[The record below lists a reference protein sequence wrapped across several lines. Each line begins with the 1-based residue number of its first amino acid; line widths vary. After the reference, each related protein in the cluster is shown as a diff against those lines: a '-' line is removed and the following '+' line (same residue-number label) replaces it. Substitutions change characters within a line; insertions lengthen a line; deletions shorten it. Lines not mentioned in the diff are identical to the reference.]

1 MIKQNIVCKFVC
13 NYNTYYMKIK
23 TLQDVKFYPE
33 KRYKNGNLIKKNL
46 PIYAAFSYNGKRLK
60 YYTGEHIDISE
71 EKNKGKWDFDKQ
83 RVRRKQFQNNR
94 SHRDINGNL
103 DTIASTIYNIYTEYK
118 HKQAS
123 LPVKTFKDE
132 IKNRMG
138 ENTGSGENL
147 SSVIDLFIEKN
158 GGGAEW
164 TESTRKKFRT
174 NKKHLIKAVGDIPVK
189 DIDSGIFSTMQEY
202 FQSKGMVNNTVKK
215 NLKILKWFFRWL
227 IKNEYITGKAATGI
241 LNYQPKIKDI
251 SETQRQKKNLIALTK
266 DEIKALENVKIPE
279 TKNYLKRVRD
289 VFLFQCFTG
298 LRYSD
303 LYALKK
309 HNIIEKNGATW
320 LNITTQ
326 KDSEFLE
333 YKLIPQA
340 VRIIDKYKDYSETN
354 VLPVITNQRM
364 NEYLKELGKLAELND
379 LITKVHYRGNTKEEN
394 QFPKWQLLTTHVGR
408 KTFITTAV
416 EAGVPMDELMRIVG
430 HSDFEML
437 KVYYTVRD
445 ERLSNAMDKIG
456 GFYG

>member
-1 MIKQNIVCKFVC
+1 
-13 NYNTYYMKIK
+13 MKIK

-33 KRYKNGNLIKKNL
+33 KRHKKDENGEKILVKENV
-46 PIYAAFSYNGKRLK
+46 PIMAAFSYDKKRLT
-60 YYTGEHIDISE
+60 YYTGERIDL
-71 EKNKGKWDFDKQ
+71 NKWDYEAQ
-83 RVRRKQFQNNR
+83 RVKRNNFQNNR
-94 SHRDINGNL
+94 SFKDINNNL
-103 DTIASTIYNIYTEYK
+103 DTIASAIFNIYSEYK
-118 HKQAS
+118 NKQI
-123 LPVKTFKDE
+123 PFPDVKTFRKDLKE
-132 IKNRMG
+132 RLG
-138 ENTGSGENL
+138 ENTNEVTDRL
-147 SSVIDLFIEKN
+147 SFLAKKFLETS
-158 GGGAEW
+158 GGGREW
-164 TESTRKKFRT
+164 TKGTRQKIKATT
-174 NKKHLIKAVGDIPVK
+174 NHLIDAVGDIQVR
-189 DIDSGIFSTMQEY
+189 DINENTFATMQKY
-202 FQSKGMVNNTVKK
+202 FYNEGMVNNTIKK
-215 NLKILKWFFRWL
+215 NLKVLKWFFRWL
-227 IKNEYITGKAATGI
+227 IKHDYITGKAATGI

-266 DEIKALENVKIPE
+266 DEIETLENVEIPE
-279 TKNYLKRVRD
+279 TKNYLERVRD

-340 VRIIDKYKDYSETN
+340 VRIIEKYKDYSETS

-379 LITKVHYRGNTKEEN
+379 LITKVHYRGNTKEED

-445 ERLSNAMDKIG
+445 ERLSSAMDKIG
-456 GFYG
+456 GYYG